1 MSFKLKGAARA
12 RAEELAPPILP
23 VNADFAALRDAVSDL
38 GAALEELLEGA
49 GPTWSQPPRQS
60 LARLSSV
67 RLNGGGAESVSATAL
82 AMLLHEAVASLRA
95 LPRLGD
101 GMQNAGAAQALSEAR
116 MILPIVR
123 SVVGFVPTKTE
134 EATMALLDRF
144 KAVEAASDQAA
155 ESSRGLLARIE
166 GHGYST
172 SASAVAERTRAAMK
186 AEQSAVSR
194 IVDSNRGNAA
204 TLRAMSREIEAG
216 IALVNEIE
224 EITDRSRLIAFNMAV
239 EAAHIGDKG
248 RGFRVIVGELH
259 KINDRTVDFSR
270 RIVALLSKYKEYSIK
285 LGGEMED
292 HSKRLNEE
300 VVGGIALS
308 GEAVETLISSSTATE
323 ELSHRLASISLEV
336 RNNLD
341 RVIEALQFQDITRQ
355 MLEGALGMMDD
366 LGRRLKEAEA
376 VASPPS
382 TSDRA
387 AEQRRFSELQ
397 DSYISRVKTKEEK
410 IAIKE
415 AGL

>member
-355 MLEGALGMMDD
+355 MLEGA
-366 LGRRLKEAEA
+366 
-376 VASPPS
+376 
-382 TSDRA
+382 RA
-387 AEQRRFSELQ
+387 
-397 DSYISRVKTKEEK
+397 
-410 IAIKE
+410 
-415 AGL
+415 